1 MSEDSSNILGLGVSL
16 VVFLFVLALGVAIY
30 VFVSYCYKLICQKT
44 GKDPSVI
51 IWIPFV
57 RYIPLLQ
64 VAKLPEW
71 LVILLLVPFVN
82 IVVFILMWAK
92 VCEARGKSP
101 WLVILWFIPIVN
113 IAFIP
118 YLAFSE

>member
-1 MSEDSSNILGLGVSL
+1 MDNSHGILGFGLGLFAFFFIVA
-16 VVFLFVLALGVAIY
+16 LFVVIY
-30 VFVSYCYKLICQKT
+30 IFTCFCYKLICQKA
-44 GKDPSVI
+44 GKDPGGI
-51 IWIPFV
+51 IWIPIV
-57 RYIPLLQ
+57 RYIPLMQ

-113 IAFIP
+113 IAFLP